1 MSDQAFLKKLKILPP
16 SFLWVLITLYV
27 LLIPNAI
34 IVYRYIE
41 GKFGLVFAGKIP
53 FVIIILFG
61 LAFIAYL
68 RLSRIKWKNVLYLI
82 PCAVIVTVI
91 LNLEDN
97 PNKHIHIPEYVLLA
111 WLLYA
116 AMSRDYRGKGLFIL
130 IFLCASLLGVVDELE
145 QGIHPGRSYGW
156 SDMLVN
162 SSSALIGV
170 FSILG
175 LTRRAK
181 PSGWDWLRD
190 LKAYSGQL
198 IVIATGLT
206 GVVLMCVNLFH
217 VQSAGGVFHG
227 VYPPWLLAWSFFYM
241 ISTPLFVYTHRS
253 VIAALHPVMITT
265 KMWTYPIL
273 AILYYMHFLMVFVAI
288 TGVMFK

>member
-1 MSDQAFLKKLKILPP
+1 MSDQALLKKLKILPP
-16 SFLWVLITLYV
+16 SLLWVLIVLYV
-27 LLIPNAI
+27 FLIPNAI
-34 IVYRYIE
+34 VVYRYIE
-41 GKFGLVFAGKIP
+41 GKYGLVFAGKIP

-68 RLSRIKWKNVLYLI
+68 RLSRIEWKNALYLI
-82 PCAVIVTVI
+82 PCALIVAVI

-111 WLLYA
+111 WLLYFA
-116 AMSRDYRGKGLFIL
+116 LVRDHRGKGLFIL

-170 FSILG
+170 FTILG
-175 LTRRAK
+175 LTGRNE
-181 PSGWDWLRD
+181 PSDWGWLRN
-190 LKAYSGQL
+190 LKAFGGL
-198 IVIATGLT
+198 LFVIVTGLT
-206 GVVLMCVNLFH
+206 GAGFMCVNLFT
-217 VQSAGGVFHG
+217 VQAAGGVFHG
-227 VYPPWLLAWSFFYM
+227 VYPPWLLAWSFFYV

-253 VIAALHPVMITT
+253 IAVTVRSACTT
-265 KMWTYPIL
+265 AKLWVYPIL
-273 AILYYMHFLMVFVAI
+273 SIVYYMHVLLVFVAI
-288 TGVMFK
+288 TAAIFK